1 MEGMASLNDRTNAS
15 ENHWNNLNTEDET
28 SEDDNA
34 KNIISYSSKVKDSKM
49 TKSLNVK
56 VDSENNKIEKEASS
70 DNDNNTSSSA
80 FGSSK
85 NQSNGKSNLSQSLV
99 LGTTTEGTTSES
111 SVGNSPNPR
120 KTTKKSKKQ
129 RNKKEVLITN
139 AR

>member
-1 MEGMASLNDRTNAS
+1 MEDVTSLNDKTNS
-15 ENHWNNLNTEDET
+15 SKNHWNNFNTEDET

-56 VDSENNKIEKEASS
+56 VDAENNKIEKEANS
-70 DNDNNTSSSA
+70 DNDNNTSSCA

-85 NQSNGKSNLSQSLV
+85 NQFNGKSNLSQSLV

-129 RNKKEVLITN
+129 RNKKKF
-139 AR
+139 